1 MGESEAGNGL
11 HRGKPHQAINTS
23 LCTKQNED
31 LSVYFSSLQ
40 ERTRHGHLNSQDV
53 CGRISTLTNKGTE
66 AGDNGGFLST
76 PEYGVGCSATA
87 VSSLIMTTLLKG
99 QFLLPIVPPRTP
111 TSSTSSVDN

>member
-11 HRGKPHQAINTS
+11 YRGKPHQAINTS
-23 LCTKQNED
+23 PCTKQNVD

-53 CGRISTLTNKGTE
+53 SNKGTE

-76 PEYGVGCSATA
+76 PDYGVGCSETA
-87 VSSLIMTTLLKG
+87 VTSLLVTTLLKG
-99 QFLLPIVPPRTP
+99 QFLLPAVPPRTHASA
-111 TSSTSSVDN
+111 TTVDN

>member
-11 HRGKPHQAINTS
+11 YRGKPHQAINTS
-23 LCTKQNED
+23 LCTKQNVD

-76 PEYGVGCSATA
+76 PDYGVGCSETA
-87 VSSLIMTTLLKG
+87 VCSLLVTTLLKG
-99 QFLLPIVPPRTP
+99 QFLLPVVPPRTHASA
-111 TSSTSSVDN
+111 TTVDN